1 MKIVGCQT
9 KISPGGQTSL
19 VPPFSDEKTKVPKGQ
34 EIGRVTRLA
43 RQKVPP
49 VLLTSAP
56 LHKPF
61 CWAKKKNDKSR
72 ERNQKSS
79 LRWGRGGWT
88 HKWVRTDEFL
98 RDHSVLSPTLQMRKL
113 RHAGSNIF
121 PEAAHRKPLS
131 QVTSSLGGDRGGHYQ
146 HI

>member
-9 KISPGGQTSL
+9 KISPGGQTGL

-43 RQKVPP
+43 RQKVTP

-61 CWAKKKNDKSR
+61 CWAKKKKMTR
-72 ERNQKSS
+72 AGKETRN
-79 LRWGRGGWT
+79 L
-88 HKWVRTDEFL
+88 H
-98 RDHSVLSPTLQMRKL
+98 
-113 RHAGSNIF
+113 
-121 PEAAHRKPLS
+121 
-131 QVTSSLGGDRGGHYQ
+131 
-146 HI
+146 